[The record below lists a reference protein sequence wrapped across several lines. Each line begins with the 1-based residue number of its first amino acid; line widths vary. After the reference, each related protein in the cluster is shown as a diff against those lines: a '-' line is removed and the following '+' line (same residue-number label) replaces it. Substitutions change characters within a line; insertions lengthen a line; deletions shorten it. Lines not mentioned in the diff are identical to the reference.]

1 MGRNDLKG
9 ILLSVTKKDFT
20 RLTIRHLEE
29 MSRISKTST
38 FLIDMEG
45 LSWGSLAYKPG
56 YIFVIYP
63 STLQYCIYL
72 ISFTCS
78 IRYFTEAN
86 SNF

>member
-56 YIFVIYP
+56 
-63 STLQYCIYL
+63 
-72 ISFTCS
+72 
-78 IRYFTEAN
+78 
-86 SNF
+86 